1 MKHILVI
8 LLICLVS
15 FGCKKDKLPAPKE
28 TNYYQSNGNLLTLK
42 IGDYLEGV
50 YEYHLASTVL
60 NNDSLPLYFET
71 FSDGI
76 NNNSYLKFTP
86 NPDTLFKISSN
97 NFTFFSALIDKNE
110 LENLSNS
117 LPFNFSQFQ
126 LISNQNNM
134 DFESIWSKISKLD
147 IVKTYRSS
155 NPNSKIGI
163 NRIVINEYDEQLGF
177 SFPNEKYLIYL
188 VK

>member
-1 MKHILVI
+1 MKHIVVI
-8 LLICLVS
+8 FLIGIIS
-15 FGCKKDKLPAPKE
+15 FGCKKDKVPAPLE
-28 TNYYQSNGNLLTLK
+28 ANYYQSNGNLLILK
-42 IGDYLEGV
+42 IDDNLEGV
-50 YEYHLASTVL
+50 YEYNLASTVL
-60 NNDSLPLYFET
+60 NNDSLPLHFET

-76 NNNSYLKFTP
+76 NNYSYLKFTP
-86 NPDTLFKISSN
+86 NPDTLYKISSN
-97 NFTFFSALIDKNE
+97 NFSFFSALIDKNK

-117 LPFNFSQFQ
+117 IPFNSLQFQ
-126 LISNQNNM
+126 IIGNQNNM

-163 NRIVINEYDEQLGF
+163 NRIIINDYDEQLGF
-177 SFPNEKYLIYL
+177 SFPNEKYLIFL